1 MKLRQLEK
9 HKKIWKDKN
18 INPEAKVIYE
28 YLKAKGYDKLLIH
41 LNVGEIQNIIHIKNV
56 ALKKHLKLLELH
68 QYLIYN
74 EYDIGMYEI
83 HLK

>member
-18 INPEAKVIYE
+18 IKPEAKVIYE

-41 LNVGEIQNIIHIKNV
+41 LNVGELQNIIHIKNV
-56 ALKKHLKLLELH
+56 VLRKHLKLLELH

-74 EYDIGMYEI
+74 EYDTGMYEI